1 MIIGLTDNTNKCK
14 CFTNIDGHSDNGN
27 CFARTR
33 MFHDAGRE
41 EIKPSLKGQ
50 IKEEISI
57 GSATK
62 IELEPYEAAI
72 CSHTLAQQGRLGQ
85 VKQLS
90 VC

>member
-1 MIIGLTDNTNKCK
+1 MASRVMKNVSPERE
-14 CFTNIDGHSDNGN
+14 CFTTRASYIVVTSQKGN
-27 CFARTR
+27 NSEKTQFT
-33 MFHDAGRE
+33 
-41 EIKPSLKGQ
+41 ST
-50 IKEEISI
+50 
-57 GSATK
+57 TK